1 MGGMVRQRVC
11 TLHGHEQHLTDDL
24 GYHCVH
30 CGRLTPH
37 IIHSA
42 LEDGVVYVAGN
53 VPILRVTVE
62 DAVFAGSGSRMD
74 VVITNPLADQQ
85 TMFVDVTG
93 GTAMGDCDYAGLPRN
108 GYRREPDWR
117 GVAGSAAR
125 GRRPANTSSTRTRC
139 GRLEQRALKG
149 RVSKISGLGGRGPGM
164 SSAL

>member
-1 MGGMVRQRVC
+1 MDTRSMNVWMCFRLGTPPPLIGGMVRQRVC

-24 GYHCVH
+24 GYHCMH

-74 VVITNPLADQQ
+74 VVITNPLADQH

-93 GTAMGDCDYAGLPRN
+93 GTAMGDRDYAGLPRN
-108 GYRREPDWR
+108 GYRREPDWK

-125 GRRPANTSSTRTRC
+125 
-139 GRLEQRALKG
+139 RAEAGKHIQSVHFD
-149 RVSKISGLGGRGPGM
+149 R
-164 SSAL
+164 